1 MEKLKKD
8 SNKKQMFILKHLLK
22 EKNLLKMRK
31 KPYTLKEE
39 YPSDSDHHLYVIQ
52 EKLIANSDMIL
63 NIDDDGK
70 FTHEKE
76 LAIAYELGDVLWYV
90 AAITS
95 EIGYQL
101 DDIAQMN
108 IDKLQDRQKRGVIQ
122 GSGDNR

>member
-1 MEKLKKD
+1 MKFNDYQEESQKTVAFRDKKIPGIVYCALKLAGEAGEVAEKIGK
-8 SNKKQMFILKHLLK
+8 IY
-22 EKNLLKMRK
+22 R
-31 KPYTLKEE
+31 
-39 YPSDSDHHLYVIQ
+39 
-52 EKLIANSDMIL
+52 
-63 NIDDDGK
+63 DDDGK

-108 IDKLQDRQKRGVIQ
+108 IDKLQDRLKRGVIQ